1 MIKQEEFIKVNKLED
16 LNDLHSDEDIC
27 EIDSEIEMSSSDE
40 EYSK

>member
-16 LNDLHSDEDIC
+16 LNDLHLDEDIY
-27 EIDSEIEMSSSDE
+27 ETDSETEMYSSDE